1 MKAARSSIYV
11 SRRLLTYDKPTTL
24 LIFLA
29 QGCAGTRRKISI
41 NDSLPWSVNIRPHA
55 DASQPFRPARWYR
68 FQLLPVYFDPGRL
81 PHEVRSRQLLG
92 SRFQHNISCN
102 IGSSVEVSGH
112 ELHAFF
118 CRLLNAS
125 FQGFLALVPSVPL
138 KSRYHVVGQTPFL
151 ASCPS
156 SSSLSLLCSMVSDKR
171 IFQFFPGT
179 LRWRPSR
186 IPDFRI
192 HDFPLDF
199 LCLEMN
205 ALFHP

>member
-125 FQGFLALVPSVPL
+125 FQGFLAIVPSVPL
-138 KSRYHVVGQTPFL
+138 KSRSRVVGQTPFL
-151 ASCPS
+151 TSCPS

-171 IFQFFPGT
+171 IFQFFPAPCDGGHPGSPT
-179 LRWRPSR
+179 FVSMT
-186 IPDFRI
+186 
-192 HDFPLDF
+192 FP
-199 LCLEMN
+199 
-205 ALFHP
+205 